1 MMGVAVA
8 NLVAV
13 LDPDLIV
20 FGGGVTKGAP
30 ELLLATVRR
39 VVGRIHRDAPPI
51 ELSSLGDKAQRY
63 GAVVSALTLAEEAI
77 IRRLR

>member
-1 MMGVAVA
+1 
-8 NLVAV
+8 
-13 LDPDLIV
+13 
-20 FGGGVTKGAP
+20 
-30 ELLLATVRR
+30 LLATVRR